1 MKMVG
6 VWLPDPVFGH
16 GQFYVGSGRV
26 GAPERLRF
34 AVKCDAGSP
43 TCTRNVV
50 YREVLTDTGEM
61 AGQAQQRPASCV
73 TSEVSYILRY

>member
-34 AVKCDAGSP
+34 AVKCDTGSP

-50 YREVLTDTGEM
+50 YREVLTDSGEM
-61 AGQAQQRPASCV
+61 ASQAQQGPASSA
-73 TSEVSYILRY
+73 TSEVISILRC